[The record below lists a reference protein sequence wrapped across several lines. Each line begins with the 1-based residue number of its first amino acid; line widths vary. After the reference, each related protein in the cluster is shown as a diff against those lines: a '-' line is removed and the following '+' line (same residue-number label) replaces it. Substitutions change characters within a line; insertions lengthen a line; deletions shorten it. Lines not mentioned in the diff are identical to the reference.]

1 MENLKQ
7 VAQLAKKHKVKVVFD
22 SARFAENAYFI
33 KTREEGYG
41 HRTIKDIVKEMYSY
55 CDAMTMSSKK
65 DGMVNIGGFI
75 AMSDPDLYQSANIF
89 NIMYEGFTT
98 YGGMAGRDLNA
109 LAQGLME
116 SNVFEHLNAR
126 VKQVDTLAK
135 KLIDFDIPIIK
146 PTGGHAVFIDAL
158 TFFPHI
164 PRDQFPA
171 QLLGVELY
179 IEGGIRCTEV
189 GTLLADRDPKT
200 RKNRFPKMELL
211 RLAIPRRTYTQNHM
225 DYVAV
230 ALKNVFERRT
240 TILKGLKILH
250 EPPIMRHFSVV
261 LDRL

>member
-1 MENLKQ
+1 M
-7 VAQLAKKHKVKVVFD
+7 
-22 SARFAENAYFI
+22 
-33 KTREEGYG
+33 
-41 HRTIKDIVKEMYSY
+41 
-55 CDAMTMSSKK
+55 
-65 DGMVNIGGFI
+65 
-75 AMSDPDLYQSANIF
+75 
-89 NIMYEGFTT
+89 
-98 YGGMAGRDLNA
+98 
-109 LAQGLME
+109 
-116 SNVFEHLNAR
+116 
-126 VKQVDTLAK
+126 DTLAK

-179 IEGGIRCTEV
+179 IEGGIRCAEV

-230 ALKNVFERRT
+230 ALKMFLSV
-240 TILKGLKILH
+240 
-250 EPPIMRHFSVV
+250 EPPSIKA
-261 LDRL
+261 